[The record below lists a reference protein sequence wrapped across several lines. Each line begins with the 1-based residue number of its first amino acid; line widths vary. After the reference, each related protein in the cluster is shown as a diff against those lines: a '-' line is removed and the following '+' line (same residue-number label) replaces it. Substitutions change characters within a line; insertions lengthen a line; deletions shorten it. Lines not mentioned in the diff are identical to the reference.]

1 MDEKRASFRLSAPA
15 ASGSTSALRLP
26 GRDAFPGVDDHL
38 VEPEVTRD
46 EIINGRRVVAM
57 PALPPHADKQVDL
70 DYLLRAHAAPGY
82 RVAADLLTRH
92 AVDSDFASD
101 ACLYKEGVD
110 PATGARHL
118 EEFAFEVV
126 SEQNEKVVREKA
138 AAMHR
143 RGVRRIFAIFVK
155 GRQRV
160 CEWSPESHGWT
171 PLAADSRIE
180 DRCLAVPLSVAALLD
195 AASADNAVAE
205 ALIAKGNPA
214 ILKREDAA
222 EARGKAIGLAQGK
235 VLGIL
240 EARGIAVSLA
250 QRQEILRCQD
260 LDRLDRWLRRAAL
273 TSSADEVLAE
283 P

>member
-1 MDEKRASFRLSAPA
+1 MDEKRAAFRLSAPA

-26 GRDAFPGVDDHL
+26 GRDSFPGVDDHL

-57 PALPPHADKQVDL
+57 PALPPHADKQIDL
-70 DYLLRAHAAPGY
+70 GYLLRAHAAPGY

-92 AVDSDFASD
+92 AVDSDFATD
-101 ACLYKEGVD
+101 ACIYKEGVD
-110 PATGARHL
+110 PATGTRYL

-126 SEQNEKVVREKA
+126 SEQNEKVVTEKA
-138 AAMHR
+138 EAMHR

-160 CEWSPESHGWT
+160 CEWSPESRSWR
-171 PLAADSRIE
+171 PLAAGSQIE
-180 DRCLAVPLSVAALLD
+180 DRCLMTPLAVAALLD
-195 AASADNAVAE
+195 AALADNAVVE

-214 ILKREDAA
+214 IREREVAA
-222 EARGKAIGLAQGK
+222 EARGQAEGTAGAVLK
-235 VLGIL
+235 VL
-240 EARGIAVSLA
+240 EARGIAVSPE

-260 LDRLDRWLRRAAL
+260 LDRLDGWLRRAAL
-273 TSSADEVLAE
+273 ASSASEVLAE